1 MLLGLPKFDHI
12 FCKTT
17 EEACS
22 FLARYQGEAMVLAGG
37 TDLLVKMKHKKM
49 LPAYLINIKRIPDLS
64 YIHYDEQTGVRIGA
78 LTTIQTLRNSPLLM
92 KKFSVLNQA
101 AGVLGTAHV
110 RNLATLGGNLCNA
123 SPASECAAPLLTLE
137 ARAKLVGAA
146 GERMVPLEEF
156 FLQPG
161 KSVLRGDEILTE
173 VQIPN
178 LPPHAVGV
186 HIKYG
191 TRRVDVAIVGMS
203 LVMVIEGDECREAR
217 IALGAVAPTPIR
229 ARKAENVLKGQK
241 LSGVVEDLLEQV
253 ARTAADES
261 FPISDLRGTADYRRD
276 LVMNLV
282 RQGMERAIA
291 QARC

>member
-12 FCKTT
+12 FCHTT
-17 EEACS
+17 DEACS
-22 FLARYQGEAMVLAGG
+22 FLARHQGEAMVLAGG

-49 LPAYLINIKRIPDLS
+49 LPAYLLNIKRIPDLS
-64 YIHYDEQTGVRIGA
+64 YINYDEQTGVRIGA
-78 LTTIQTLRNSPLLM
+78 LTTIQALRNSPLIK

-137 ARAKLVGAA
+137 ARAKIVGAA
-146 GERMVPLEEF
+146 GERIVPLESF
-156 FLQPG
+156 FLKPG
-161 KSVLRGDEILTE
+161 QSVLAGDEILTE
-173 VQIPN
+173 IQIPN
-178 LPPHAVGV
+178 LPPHTEGV

-203 LVMVIEGDECREAR
+203 MVIVFDGDQCRDVK
-217 IALGAVAPTPIR
+217 IALASVGPTPFR
-229 ARKAENVLKGQK
+229 AKKAEDVLRGQK
-241 LSGVVEDLLEQV
+241 IGGVVEDLMERV

-261 FPISDLRGTADYRRD
+261 FPISDLRGSADYRRD

-282 RQGMERAIA
+282 RQGMERALA
-291 QARC
+291 QTRC

>member
-12 FCKTT
+12 FCNTT
-17 EEACS
+17 DEACS
-22 FLARYQGEAMVLAGG
+22 FLARHQGEAMVLAGG
-37 TDLLVKMKHKKM
+37 TDLLVKMKHKRA
-49 LPAYLINIKRIPDLS
+49 LPAYLVNIKRIPDLS
-64 YIHYDEQTGVRIGA
+64 YINYDEQTGVRIGA
-78 LTTIQTLRNSPLLM
+78 LTTIQALRNSPLIR

-137 ARAKLVGAA
+137 ARAKIVGAA
-146 GERMVPLEEF
+146 GERTVPLETF
-156 FLQPG
+156 FLGPG
-161 KSVLRGDEILTE
+161 RSVLQYGEILTE
-173 VQIPN
+173 IQIPN
-178 LPPHAVGV
+178 LPPHTEGV

-203 LVMVIEGDECREAR
+203 MVIVFDGDLCRDVK
-217 IALGAVAPTPIR
+217 IALASVGPTPFR
-229 ARKAENVLKGQK
+229 AKKAEDVLRGQK
-241 LSGVVEDLLEQV
+241 IGGVVEDLMERV

-261 FPISDLRGTADYRRD
+261 FPISDLRGSADYRRD

-282 RQGMERAIA
+282 RQGLERALG
-291 QARC
+291 QTRC